1 MWITIITILAFMMLI
16 VGISSVLLLVK
27 FIFNFMVKR
36 KNNLTNATVE
46 ELTNAVEEFE
56 K

>member
-1 MWITIITILAFMMLI
+1 MMLI

-27 FIFNFMVKR
+27 FIVKR
-36 KNNLTNATVE
+36 KNNLTNATIE

>member
-1 MWITIITILAFMMLI
+1 MWITIITILALMMLI

-27 FIFNFMVKR
+27 LMVKR
-36 KNNLTNATVE
+36 KNNFTNATIE

>member
-1 MWITIITILAFMMLI
+1 MWVTIITILALMMLI

-27 FIFNFMVKR
+27 LMVKR
-36 KNNLTNATVE
+36 KNNLTNATIE